1 MQQIKIN
8 VERLL
13 SKTAKRKKKSVV
25 NLMTGQSILFTLFL
39 FAIKYFYFK
48 NLLEYS
54 GFKTLC

>member
-13 SKTAKRKKKSVV
+13 SKTSKRKKKSVV
-25 NLMTGQSILFTLFL
+25 NLMTGQSILFTSFL

-54 GFKTLC
+54 